1 MSYILLIEDNQATAD
16 MIVRIFSAAGHT
28 MRHTIRG
35 LDGAKMARQER
46 PSAVLLDFNLPDVD
60 GRTMA
65 LVLKRQL
72 GGRTAPP
79 IIAVTARTGD
89 GEMQVA
95 RSLGCDAFVPKPFV
109 PEELL
114 KLVQD
119 LIERDL
125 VKQAADDTN
134 HKG

>member
-16 MIVRIFSAAGHT
+16 MVVRIFSAAGHEV
-28 MRHTIRG
+28 RHFIRG
-35 LDGAKMARQER
+35 LDGAKVARQAR
-46 PSAVLLDFNLPDVD
+46 PSVVLLDFNLPDVD

-72 GGRTAPP
+72 GGRAAPP
-79 IIAVTARTGD
+79 IVAVTARTGD

-95 RSLGCDAFVPKPFV
+95 RALGCDAFVPKPFV

-114 KLVQD
+114 KLVQE
-119 LIERDL
+119 LIEHD
-125 VKQAADDTN
+125 VAKQSSA
-134 HKG
+134 K

>member
-1 MSYILLIEDNQATAD
+1 MRYILLIEDNQATAD
-16 MIVRIFSAAGHT
+16 MIVRIFSAVGYEI
-28 MRHTIRG
+28 RHFIRG
-35 LDGAKMARQER
+35 LDGAKMARQQR
-46 PSAVLLDFNLPDVD
+46 PSVVLLDFNLPDVD

-72 GGRTAPP
+72 GGRAAPP
-79 IIAVTARTGD
+79 IVAVTARTGD

-114 KLVQD
+114 KLVRE
-119 LIERDL
+119 LIERDV
-125 VKQAADDTN
+125 VKQSSG
-134 HKG
+134 K

>member
-16 MIVRIFSAAGHT
+16 MIVRLFGAAGHT
-28 MRHTIRG
+28 VRHCIRG
-35 LDGAKMARQER
+35 LDSAKMARQER
-46 PSAVLLDFNLPDVD
+46 PSVILLDFNLPDVD

-72 GGRTAPP
+72 GGRAAPP
-79 IIAVTARTGD
+79 IVAVTARTGD

-109 PEELL
+109 PEALL
-114 KLVQD
+114 KLVEE
-119 LIERDL
+119 LIERDT
-125 VKQAADDTN
+125 VRQSSEN
-134 HKG
+134 PNR

>member
-1 MSYILLIEDNQATAD
+1 MPYILLIEDNQATAD
-16 MIVRIFSAAGHT
+16 MIVRIFSAVGYEI
-28 MRHTIRG
+28 RHFIRG
-35 LDGAKMARQER
+35 LDGAKMARQQR
-46 PSAVLLDFNLPDVD
+46 PSVVLLDFNLPDVD

-72 GGRTAPP
+72 GGRAAPP
-79 IIAVTARTGD
+79 IVAVTARTGD

-114 KLVQD
+114 KLVRE
-119 LIERDL
+119 LIERDV
-125 VKQAADDTN
+125 VKQSSG
-134 HKG
+134 K

>member
-16 MIVRIFSAAGHT
+16 MVVRIFGAAGHT
-28 MRHTIRG
+28 VRHFIRG

-46 PSAVLLDFNLPDVD
+46 PAVILLDFNLPDVD

-72 GGRTAPP
+72 GGRAAPP
-79 IIAVTARTGD
+79 IVAVTARTGD

-119 LIERDL
+119 LIERDV
-125 VKQAADDTN
+125 VKQSPDNNTR
-134 HKG
+134 